1 MTTFAAAAIVS
12 AGVAAA
18 LHVGKIPPALPELRQ
33 AFGLSLLQAS
43 YLISALQMASV
54 TMGIV
59 GGMMADRLGPKR
71 VMIAGLGLLT
81 LGSLVSTLVGNA
93 WLLLLLRLVESVGFM
108 LTVLPGPSL
117 LRRSLGSA
125 MSRWLGIWGSYMP
138 SGMALA
144 MICSPPL
151 LSLGGWHLPWSLAAA
166 ASALVLLAVL
176 LSVQADPARSSAQA
190 GVVQLIRMTVS
201 SPGPWLLALAFGCY
215 AAQWMSVFA
224 FLPTIYSE
232 AGIAMSRAGPL
243 SAFAVAVNIIGNL
256 LGGFAVQ
263 RRIPVPAVMVFAA
276 LTMASMSWL
285 AFGSGASFEWRYGAV
300 VVLSLISGMI
310 PGSLFST
317 APKLAPDPGA
327 ISTTVGLMQQ
337 GSSAGQVIAPPLI
350 AALATATGGWTNSWW
365 VTGLF
370 AIGNIVAAVLLIP
383 VLARVQSRS
392 SLAASSSLARD
403 S

>member
-1 MTTFAAAAIVS
+1 MAGHLGILHAQRHGLGDDLQS
-12 AGVAAA
+12 AVAEPGRLAFTLVAGGSGKRAGAVGGTAFGSSRSGALIGPSRRRATDPDDGLVAGAVAA
-18 LHVGKIPPALPELRQ
+18 G
-33 AFGLSLLQAS
+33 
-43 YLISALQMASV
+43 
-54 TMGIV
+54 
-59 GGMMADRLGPKR
+59 
-71 VMIAGLGLLT
+71 AGL
-81 LGSLVSTLVGNA
+81 
-93 WLLLLLRLVESVGFM
+93 WLLC
-108 LTVLPGPSL
+108 
-117 LRRSLGSA
+117 SA
-125 MSRWLGIWGSYMP
+125 MDERI
-138 SGMALA
+138 
-144 MICSPPL
+144 L
-151 LSLGGWHLPWSLAAA
+151 LFADHLQRGWHCNEL
-166 ASALVLLAVL
+166 
-176 LSVQADPARSSAQA
+176 
-190 GVVQLIRMTVS
+190 
-201 SPGPWLLALAFGCY
+201 
-215 AAQWMSVFA
+215 
-224 FLPTIYSE
+224 
-232 AGIAMSRAGPL
+232 AGPL

-276 LTMASMSWL
+276 LIMASTSWL

-350 AALATATGGWTNSWW
+350 AALATATGGWNSSWW